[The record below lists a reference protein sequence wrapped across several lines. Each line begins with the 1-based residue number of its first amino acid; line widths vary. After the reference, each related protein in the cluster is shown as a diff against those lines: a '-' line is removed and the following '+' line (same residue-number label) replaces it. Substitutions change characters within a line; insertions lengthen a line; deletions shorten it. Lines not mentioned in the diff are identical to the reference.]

1 MLRAPERA
9 ARSSRLRIPL
19 ATAAAFGAAALVS
32 AELFA
37 RVGDGG
43 SPWLLALTAMLPLQA
58 VALVWIW
65 SQRRQLS
72 GGQSSPE
79 EL

>member
-1 MLRAPERA
+1 MG
-9 ARSSRLRIPL
+9 
-19 ATAAAFGAAALVS
+19 TAAAFGAAALVS
-32 AELFA
+32 AELFS

-43 SPWLLALTAMLPLQA
+43 SQWLLALAAMLPLQA

-65 SQRRQLS
+65 SQRRNLS
-72 GGQSSPE
+72 GRQSGPE

>member
-1 MLRAPERA
+1 MLPAPEPA

-19 ATAAAFGAAALVS
+19 GVAAAFGAAALVS
-32 AELFA
+32 AELFS

-43 SPWLLALTAMLPLQA
+43 SSWLLALTAILPLQA
-58 VALVWIW
+58 VAVVWIW
-65 SQRRQLS
+65 SQRGRLS
-72 GGQSSPE
+72 RGRSGTE

>member
-1 MLRAPERA
+1 MILAPERA
-9 ARSSRLRIPL
+9 SRLSRLRIPL
-19 ATAAAFGAAALVS
+19 STAAAFGTAALVS
-32 AELFA
+32 AELFS

-65 SQRRQLS
+65 SQRGQLS
-72 GGQSSPE
+72 SGRSGAE